1 MKLYKLFFFA
11 ELYKTLTNP
20 PPIRM
25 ESTKKNKDSKKN
37 KPIDEPRA
45 QSSEQTNSGL
55 SQSEI
60 PTERV
65 TNNTGSTESSEDPE
79 KAKVNISQEVI
90 YMLLIGMKKLSL
102 YQTWPHYTIFKCDN
116 NFFLLVLFQD

>member
-1 MKLYKLFFFA
+1 
-11 ELYKTLTNP
+11 
-20 PPIRM
+20 M
-25 ESTKKNKDSKKN
+25 ESSKKNKDSKKN
-37 KPIDEPRA
+37 NPIDEPRA

-79 KAKVNISQEVI
+79 TAKVNISQEVI

-116 NFFLLVLFQD
+116 NFFLLGLFQD